1 MDDNGKKLFV
11 VNTPLGFSV
20 RCTVPYWRFIVSEKH
35 PIMAGREVDV
45 QRILA
50 EPDVVRRSRQDPE
63 VYLFYRQEKSRWLCA
78 VVRRENDSGF
88 LITTYPTDVIKI
100 GEIVWKRSR

>member
-1 MDDNGKKLFV
+1 MGKNLFEV
-11 VNTPLGFSV
+11 DTPLGFAV
-20 RCTVPYWRFIVSEKH
+20 HCTVAYRRFIVSDKH
-35 PIMAGREVDV
+35 PIMAGREDEV

-50 EPDVVRRSRQDPE
+50 DPDVVRRSRQNPE
-63 VYLFYRQEKSRWLCA
+63 VYLFYREEKSRWLCA
-78 VVRRENDSGF
+78 VVRRQNASGF

>member
-1 MDDNGKKLFV
+1 MEKNLFEV
-11 VNTPLGFSV
+11 ETPLGFSV
-20 RCTVPYWRFIVSEKH
+20 RCTVTYWRFIVSDKH
-35 PIMAGREVDV
+35 PVMAGREDNV
-45 QRILA
+45 QRVLA
-50 EPDVVRRSRQDPE
+50 DPDVVRRSQQDPE

-78 VVRRENDSGF
+78 VVRRENSSGF

>member
-1 MDDNGKKLFV
+1 MEKNLFEV
-11 VNTPLGFSV
+11 DTPLGAAV
-20 RCTVPYWRFIVSEKH
+20 HCTVAYWRFIVSDKH
-35 PIMAGREVDV
+35 PIMAGREDEV

-50 EPDVVRRSRQDPE
+50 DPDVVRRSRQNPE
-63 VYLFYRQEKSRWLCA
+63 VYLFYREEKSRWLCA
-78 VVRRENDSGF
+78 VVRRENASGF